1 MILSAPART
10 ETVATVV
17 HGVNP
22 APGGQQVI
30 SCASCTTNC
39 NTPVVEVMDRRIGVE
54 RAIMTTVH
62 AYTAS
67 QQLIDG
73 PGKDFRRGRAGAAN
87 MLPASTGAALATTK
101 ALPGLTGRFDG
112 VALRVPI
119 PIGSIAD
126 IVLVTTRPT
135 SLEEVNGIFREEA
148 VTERYRGVLGLSE
161 EAIVSSD
168 IIGDSRA
175 SIVDAAM
182 TRVVDGTLVKIMSWY
197 DNEWGFTH
205 QMVREA
211 LSVLGIHRPGSKHR
225 RCSDRADRDGV
236 KAHHGPRT

>member
-10 ETVATVV
+10 ATMATVV
-17 HGVNP
+17 HGVNTTP
-22 APGGQQVI
+22 AGQQVI

-39 NTPVVEVMDRRIGVE
+39 ITPVVEVMDRRIGVE
-54 RAIMTTVH
+54 RAVMTTIH
-62 AYTAS
+62 AYTS
-67 QQLIDG
+67 TQQLIDG
-73 PGKDFRRGRAGAAN
+73 PSKDFRRGRAGAAN

-101 ALPGLTGRFDG
+101 ALPELAGRFDG
-112 VALRVPI
+112 VAVRIPI
-119 PIGSIAD
+119 PVGSIAD
-126 IVLVTTRPT
+126 IVLVTARPT
-135 SLEEVNGIFREEA
+135 SVEEVNEHFRAEATTGRYSGIL
-148 VTERYRGVLGLSE
+148 GVSDE
-161 EAIVSSD
+161 PIVSSD

-211 LSVLGIHRPGSKHR
+211 LSVLG
-225 RCSDRADRDGV
+225 V
-236 KAHHGPRT
+236 NQPR